1 MAPVASGDHLKQ
13 SDEPDELA
21 QKEPQVA
28 QDHAYVVT
36 AAVQHREEGVAG
48 RSLERASGQTA
59 VGSYVPI
66 IGSRRLV
73 YTPCDTVSFATHLLE
88 SGVDI
93 RVIQVLLGH
102 SNLSTNA
109 RYQRPI

>member
-59 VGSYVPI
+59 VGSYVPDH
-66 IGSRRLV
+66 RLEKFSIHTLR
-73 YTPCDTVSFATHLLE
+73 YSFVRNP
-88 SGVDI
+88 S
-93 RVIQVLLGH
+93 
-102 SNLSTNA
+102 A
-109 RYQRPI
+109 REWR